1 MTTPEFSTPT
11 YDQVKHWLRP
21 LSYADR
27 MVGHHMTPSAG
38 NKAHDMYSF
47 AEALKFTFANDL
59 DAPYLNQ
66 SFKGGINW
74 IDVDR
79 FIEWVG
85 GTVGDTQLADA
96 MRAPGTAEE
105 SLFGKIRAIEPIVM
119 VRVEQYRAV
128 RDEAEGVADATPEVA
143 EEPVTAEN

>member
-1 MTTPEFSTPT
+1 MAAPEFSTPT
-11 YDQVKHWLRP
+11 YDQVQHWLRT
-21 LSYADR
+21 LTYAER

-47 AEALKFTFANDL
+47 AEALKFTFGNDP

-79 FIEWVG
+79 FVEWVG
-85 GTVGDTQLADA
+85 AVVGDTEL
-96 MRAPGTAEE
+96 AEE
-105 SLFGKIRAIEPIVM
+105 MRLPSGAEQSLFGKIKAIEPIVTA
-119 VRVEQYRAV
+119 RVEQYRQV
-128 RDEAEGVADATPEVA
+128 RDDA
-143 EEPVTAEN
+143 